1 MKPMGENL
9 KGAMLMAA
17 AMTCFTANDSA
28 IKLLAGEVPLMQVVF
43 LRGCLTSILIA
54 ALASRMGAFRVRIA
68 PRDWRIILF
77 RSVAEGLAAWVFL
90 NALYQMPIADLT
102 AILQALPLAVT
113 LGAAVFFGEPVGW
126 RRWAAIGVGFLGV
139 LLIVKPG
146 TSMFTP
152 YALLGVA
159 TVVFAAARDLS
170 TRRLSK
176 EVPGLFVTFVSA
188 VVVGAMG
195 GLMGFTED
203 WIVPTPGQW
212 FNIAFAA
219 VMILIAYWGIIQAMR
234 TGDVA
239 VVAPM
244 RYTGLLAAM
253 IAGIAVF
260 GEWPDALMLTG
271 ALIVVASG
279 LFSFWRERRLGILKA
294 RSPGR
299 GAP

>member
-1 MKPMGENL
+1 MASDNL
-9 KGAMLMAA
+9 KGAILMAA
-17 AMTCFTANDSA
+17 SMTAFTANDTA
-28 IKLLAGEVPLMQVVF
+28 IKLLAGQVPLFQVVF
-43 LRGCLTSILIA
+43 LRGCLTSALIA
-54 ALASRMGAFRVRIA
+54 VLAWRMGAFAVRI
-68 PRDWRIILF
+68 PRRDWGIILF
-77 RSVAEGLAAWVFL
+77 RSASEGLAAFVFL
-90 NALYQMPIADLT
+90 TALFQMPISDLT

-126 RRWAAIGVGFLGV
+126 RRWAAILVGFFGV
-139 LLIVKPG
+139 VLIVRPG
-146 TSMFTP
+146 TDMFTP

-176 EVPGLFVTFVSA
+176 AVPGIMVTFIA
-188 VVVGAMG
+188 ALMVGAMG
-195 GLMGFTED
+195 GVLGLAED
-203 WIVPTPGQW
+203 WVRPTAGNL
-212 FNIAFAA
+212 FNIGFAS
-219 VMILIAYWGIIQAMR
+219 VMVLIAYWCVIQAMR

-253 IAGIAVF
+253 VAGMVVF
-260 GEWPDALMLTG
+260 DEWPDALMLTG
-271 ALIVVASG
+271 AAIVVASG
-279 LFSFWRERRLGILKA
+279 LFSFWRERRLGLLKA